1 MDDSKSQSHGH
12 IVMLPFMAHGHLIPF
27 LALARRIC
35 RQAPFSVT
43 LATTPLNLRYLRSTI
58 SPDDDDS
65 GIRLYEIPFCS
76 SDHGLP
82 PDTENTENLP
92 FNKIVKLFHSSVS
105 LAGPVECL
113 ISDITTEEG
122 RPPLCV
128 ISDVFLGWS
137 VDIAKR
143 LGTKNIAFT
152 TGGAYGTLAYISIWV
167 HLPHR
172 STDSEEF
179 SVPGFPEQCRFHR
192 SQLHRYIR
200 EADVTDEWSKF
211 FQVQIKLSSA
221 SDGWLCNSVEEIE
234 PLGFDLLR
242 KYLKLPV
249 WAIGPLV
256 PSPLLQKSSPISPNS
271 SLKSLQKHSG
281 KAFGVSLAKCQ
292 DFLNSHGP
300 NSVLYIS
307 FGSQNTIS
315 PSQMMQLA
323 IGLESS
329 GKPFLWVIRP
339 PLGFDIKGEF
349 RPEWL
354 PPGFEDRV
362 TKSKKGLLVRNW
374 APQLDILSH
383 GSTGAFLSHCGWNS
397 IMESLSQGV
406 PIVGWP
412 MAAEQAYN
420 AKMMVEEMGVCVELM
435 RGVESRIEA
444 EEVKRVIELVLEEE
458 GKGGEMKER
467 ANAVMGQMREAVKEG
482 SDDEKGSSV
491 KAMDEFVRTVLG
503 DSTNGTFPI
512 EQIRNSIQSAYVNRS
527 G

>member
-27 LALARRIC
+27 LALARRIR
-35 RQAPFSVT
+35 RQTPFAVT
-43 LATTPLNLRYLRSTI
+43 LAATPLNLWYLRSTM

-65 GIRLYEIPFCS
+65 GIRFHELPFRS

-92 FNKIVKLFHSSVS
+92 LSQIGMLFRSSVS
-105 LAGPVECL
+105 LATPVERL
-113 ISDITTEEG
+113 ISDITAEEG

-128 ISDVFLGWS
+128 ISDVLFGWS
-137 VDIAKR
+137 VDIARR
-143 LGTKNIAFT
+143 LGTKSITFT
-152 TGGAYGTLAYISIWV
+152 TGGAYGTLAYVSIWV

-172 STDSEEF
+172 STDTEEF
-179 SVPGFPEQCRFHR
+179 SVPGFPERCRFHR
-192 SQLHRYIR
+192 SQLHRFIR
-200 EADVTDEWSKF
+200 EVEPTDEWSKF
-211 FQVQIKLSSA
+211 FQVQIKLTLA

-234 PLGFDLLR
+234 PLGFDLSR

-249 WAIGPLV
+249 WAIGPLI
-256 PSPLLQKSSPISPNS
+256 PSRMLRKSSPISPNS
-271 SLKSLQKHSG
+271 RSKSLQKHTG
-281 KAFGVSLAKCQ
+281 KAFGVSPEKCL
-292 DFLNSHGP
+292 DFLSSHSP

-339 PLGFDIKGEF
+339 PLGFDTKGEF

-354 PPGFEDRV
+354 PLGFEDRV
-362 TKSKKGLLVRNW
+362 TGSNQGLLVRNW

-406 PIVGWP
+406 PILGWP
-412 MAAEQAYN
+412 MAAEQAHN
-420 AKMMVEEMGVCVELM
+420 AKMMVEEMGVCIELAC
-435 RGVESRIEA
+435 GVESRIEA
-444 EEVKRVIELVLEEE
+444 EEVKRVIEMVME
-458 GKGGEMKER
+458 GEGEGGEMRKR

-482 SDDEKGSSV
+482 SDDDKGSSL
-491 KAMDEFVRTVLG
+491 KALDDFVRTILG
-503 DSTNGTFPI
+503 DSTNRTF
-512 EQIRNSIQSAYVNRS
+512 SFL
-527 G
+527 